1 MGSDVTLTTAD
12 GHTLDAYR
20 ADPDGAPK
28 GGVLVIMEIFGLTPH
43 MRRLTDSFAAAGYA
57 AIAPAMFDRI
67 EKNVLLAYEGE
78 DYAKGR
84 AMKDQVKDEWLRAD
98 CQAAADAVAS
108 AGKVGLVGYCFGGYV
123 AWIAGTGLD
132 SLACSIS
139 LYGGGVAQKSDLQPK
154 CPMQFH
160 FGDKDHAISMAHV
173 QTIRDAH
180 PDIPSYV
187 YDDAAHGFCTDDREG
202 AYNPDACARAHER
215 TFAFLAHNV
224 G

>member
-1 MGSDVTLTTAD
+1 MGKMIELTAAD
-12 GHTLDAYR
+12 GHALDAYR
-20 ADPDGAPK
+20 ADPSGTPK
-28 GGVLVIMEIFGLTPH
+28 GGVVIIMEIFGLTPH
-43 MRRLTDSFAAAGYA
+43 MKRLTDSFADKGYA
-57 AIAPAMFDRI
+57 AIAPAMFDRF
-67 EKNVLLAYEGE
+67 EKNLCLAYEGD

-84 AMKDQVKDEWLRAD
+84 AFKDQEKDEWILAD
-98 CQAAADAVAS
+98 CQAAAEAVS
-108 AGKVGLVGYCFGGYV
+108 DAGKVGLVGYCFGGYV

-139 LYGGGVAQKSDLQPK
+139 LYGGGVAQKADLQPK

-160 FGDKDHAISMAHV
+160 WGDKDRNITMGHV
-173 QTIRDAH
+173 QTVRDAH
-180 PDIPSYV
+180 PDIPSFV

-215 TFAFLAHNV
+215 IFAFLAQTV